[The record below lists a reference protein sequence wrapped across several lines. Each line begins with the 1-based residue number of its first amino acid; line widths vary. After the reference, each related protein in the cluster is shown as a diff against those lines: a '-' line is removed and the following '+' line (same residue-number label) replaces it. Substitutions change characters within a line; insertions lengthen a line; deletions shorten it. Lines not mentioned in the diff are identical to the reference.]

1 MVHVILYQLILITC
15 CAYAFAR
22 GGPPERWGAGMM
34 LAASLASLA
43 SQSQLFTGS
52 FQKVQVWVFV
62 IDMLLLAGLFAL
74 SVASTRFWPLW
85 LAGFQVLAVAGHI
98 IRVLDDTT
106 LPRGYQFLVSAGA
119 YPMLLLVALG
129 AWRHRKRLQLYG
141 ADRSWRDSFSP

>member
-1 MVHVILYQLILITC
+1 MVHIILYEMILIIC

-22 GGPPERWGAGMM
+22 GGAPERWGAGMM
-34 LAASLASLA
+34 LVASLASLA
-43 SQSQLFTGS
+43 TQSQLFTGS
-52 FQKVQVWVFV
+52 FHKLQVWVFV
-62 IDMLLLAGLFAL
+62 IDLALLIGLFAL

-85 LAGFQVLAVAGHI
+85 LTGIQLLAVAGHI
-98 IRVLDDTT
+98 IRVLDDKT
-106 LPRGYQFLVSAGA
+106 LPLGYQFLVSAGA